1 MCEAH
6 IADTIRHAFP
16 HAAHVSASRSK
27 KEATFVTETPVEEA
41 VIKKAIDETGYT
53 YKGMKTE
60 PYERKASSPAFWL
73 SHEWFC
79 FLGRHHPLY
88 GNKPRRLLRFS

>member
-1 MCEAH
+1 MVKNISHIEGMSCGMCEAH

-41 VIKKAIDETGYT
+41 VIKTVSYT
-53 YKGMKTE
+53 HLTL
-60 PYERKASSPAFWL
+60 PTTTL
-73 SHEWFC
+73 V
-79 FLGRHHPLY
+79 
-88 GNKPRRLLRFS
+88 